1 MTEAEFENLDNR
13 VSEARRIKCDIDR
26 YTRLLNKVKTQN
38 YYFYICSSLSISD
51 DTDEELDEELGIR
64 EFLIESLENKIKELQ
79 EEYNSL

>member
-1 MTEAEFENLDNR
+1 MTDAEFENLDKR
-13 VSEARRIKCDIDR
+13 LSEASRIKNNIDR

-51 DTDEELDEELGIR
+51 DSDVELDEELGMR
-64 EFLIESLENKIKELQ
+64 EFLIGSLESKIKELQ

>member
-13 VSEARRIKCDIDR
+13 ISEARRIKGDIDR

-51 DTDEELDEELGIR
+51 GSDEELDEELGIR

-79 EEYNSL
+79 EEYNNL

>member
-13 VSEARRIKCDIDR
+13 ISEARRIKGDIDR

-51 DTDEELDEELGIR
+51 GSDEELDEELGIR

>member
-51 DTDEELDEELGIR
+51 GSDEELDEELGIR

-79 EEYNSL
+79 EEYNNL

>member
-13 VSEARRIKCDIDR
+13 ISEARRIKGDIDR

-51 DTDEELDEELGIR
+51 GSDEELDEELGMR
-64 EFLIESLENKIKELQ
+64 EFLIGSLESKIKELQ
-79 EEYNSL
+79 EEYNNL